1 MGLKNL
7 FSRKREIKKEN
18 INISNNEKLTLL
30 KSLDSLQTRLN
41 DIESRCQNAKSAE
54 GIQYLKD
61 MLVRAKNCRFR
72 SFSDCQSI
80 LNLVDRELT
89 NLSFI
94 LNHNDNYIYQQVL
107 FIARLL
113 DDFPVGRTI
122 YLENKDIYKTLL
134 QRSKVYDYLVKNIAE
149 LDKLKQERK
158 WIAKAI
164 LEAKEKN
171 NNIEVVTLNE
181 KLRTITNKMIYL
193 NGQKDSQ
200 QKDLDAFNAM
210 VDATLEEY
218 SARAQSELVGS
229 TSDKIAKSIEQTDK
243 ITYQNEKKNEKAR
256 EAILK
261 SRTKI
266 MDRYTSDEKS
276 ISGAMNE
283 AVEQSSMYGKVQA
296 QKDNSLLNDDMA
308 SDIDFDMLNR
318 IANGEDE

>member
-30 KSLDSLQTRLN
+30 KSLESVKIRLN
-41 DIESRCQNAKSAE
+41 DIESRCQNAKSVE
-54 GIQYLKD
+54 VIQILKNKISI
-61 MLVRAKNCRFR
+61 VGKSRFR

-80 LNLVDRELT
+80 LNLIDRELT

-94 LNHNDNYIYQQVL
+94 LNYDNGYLYKQVT
-107 FIARLL
+107 FISRLL
-113 DDFPVGRTI
+113 DDFGNGKTI

-134 QRSKVYDYLVKNIAE
+134 QRSKVYEYLAKNIAD
-149 LDKLKQERK
+149 LDSLKQERK
-158 WIAKAI
+158 WIAKM
-164 LEAKEKN
+164 LLVAKEKKQN
-171 NNIEVVTLNE
+171 MEIVSLNE
-181 KLRTITNKMIYL
+181 QFRTIENKILYK
-193 NGQKDSQ
+193 NSQITSQ

-296 QKDNSLLNDDMA
+296 QKDNSLLNDDMT